1 MTDTDPEGVLT
12 PDELTLD
19 DDRLQELAED
29 RFVISV
35 DEAAAEQPAADAP
48 EAPEPPDADDHP
60 TAAEP
65 AAVADTA
72 DGDTDTSSPDA
83 NATAQL
89 PDPATLD
96 GAFAVAVAAD
106 LDGAHIRV
114 TEASND
120 VAATFEAL
128 VTRYA
133 EAVAPDVPT
142 DEAVAVLLN
151 NADLDVEVTPR

>member
-19 DDRLQELAED
+19 DDRLQELTED

-35 DEAAAEQPAADAP
+35 DEAAAEQPATDAP
-48 EAPEPPDADDHP
+48 EAPESPNTDDHP

-65 AAVADTA
+65 AAMV
-72 DGDTDTSSPDA
+72 DGGTDTSSPDA

-142 DEAVAVLLN
+142 DEAVAILLN

>member
-12 PDELTLD
+12 PDELTPD

-35 DEAAAEQPAADAP
+35 DEAAAEQPTADAP

-60 TAAEP
+60 TAAKP
-65 AAVADTA
+65 AAMV
-72 DGDTDTSSPDA
+72 DGDTDTLSPDA

-89 PDPATLD
+89 PAPATLD

-151 NADLDVEVTPR
+151 NADLDVEVIPR

>member
-48 EAPEPPDADDHP
+48 EAPEPSDADDHP

-65 AAVADTA
+65 AAVA

-89 PDPATLD
+89 PAPTTLD

-133 EAVAPDVPT
+133 EAVAPDVPI

-151 NADLDVEVTPR
+151 NADLDVEVIPR